1 MVHVTACSLEDAYG
15 GFCMEH
21 HAQQKVRDPPPLPVV
36 ELAEDE
42 AEARP
47 AAYPASR
54 PKSPAR
60 APAVPAK
67 RLRSARC
74 SRPAPADMGGWWPLC
89 AAVLVILLLL
99 LVILVA
105 YLASSH
111 ASLVREIRYLH
122 GARAP
127 RWA

>member
-42 AEARP
+42 VQVRP
-47 AAYPASR
+47 AAYPAGR

-74 SRPAPADMGGWWPLC
+74 SRPAPADMGWWPLC